1 MNKKVKE
8 EILNLL
14 RENDD
19 NKHIQQSDRSYRTN
33 KTL

>member
-19 NKHIQQSDRSYRTN
+19 NKHIQQFDRSYITN